1 MPANFWFLNFY
12 CVLFYTRCRNSSE
25 KYIHTTIILL
35 LVTIHSNREQ
45 INNETTSSIYMQI
58 ATWRSSDFRL
68 QKSSEYRGH
77 SRAKERS
84 PSLLNCHHCWRRDR
98 QSAPR
103 FNARISRWIRRC
115 LSLTLTWLARARGT
129 RPSFLPSFLPLIK
142 LLISP
147 LESCKSFFSLS
158 PVQGGHLSQASS
170 FILQR
175 ISRGQNLKFKAWLW
189 SWF

>member
-12 CVLFYTRCRNSSE
+12 CVLFYTRCHNSSE

-84 PSLLNCHHCWRRDR
+84 PSLLNCHTVGDVIGR
-98 QSAPR
+98 APR
-103 FNARISRWIRRC
+103 DSTPGSRGGFAGVC
-115 LSLTLTWLARARGT
+115 HSLSLDSLEPGGPVLL
-129 RPSFLPSFLPLIK
+129 SSLPSFRWSNFSFR
-142 LLISP
+142 LLKAAKVFFLSLQFREAICLKHHRLSYN
-147 LESCKSFFSLS
+147 ESVAAK
-158 PVQGGHLSQASS
+158 
-170 FILQR
+170 I
-175 ISRGQNLKFKAWLW
+175 
-189 SWF
+189 